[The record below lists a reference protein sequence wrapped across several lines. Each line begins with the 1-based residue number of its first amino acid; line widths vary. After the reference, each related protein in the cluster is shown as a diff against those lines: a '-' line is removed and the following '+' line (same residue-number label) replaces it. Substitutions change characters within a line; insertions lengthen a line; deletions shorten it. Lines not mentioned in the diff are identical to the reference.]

1 MTTFPAID
9 TCLIRPMQ
17 QEDLAQVLAIDQ
29 ASFSLPWP
37 ESAYRYELN
46 ENQNSLL
53 WVAETT
59 PPGGRS
65 TIVGMV
71 VVWLILDEAHIAT
84 LAVHPAYRGQ
94 GIAKRLLITALR
106 ESIRLGMRVATLEVR
121 DGNTAAQELYRRFGF
136 EVVGRRHRYY
146 RDNHE
151 DALIM
156 TVGKLEASLLDGWE
170 RSDSAL
176 SAE

>member
-1 MTTFPAID
+1 MTTFPVID
-9 TCLIRPMQ
+9 TLIIRPMR

-46 ENQNSLL
+46 ENRNSLL

-59 PPGGRS
+59 LPGS
-65 TIVGMV
+65 QLFIVGMV
-71 VVWLILDEAHIAT
+71 VVWLVLDEAHIAT
-84 LAVHPAYRGQ
+84 LAVHPAYREQ
-94 GIAKRLLITALR
+94 GVAKRLLITALR
-106 ESIRLGMRVATLEVR
+106 ESIHLGMTVATLEVR
-121 DGNTAAQELYRRFGF
+121 ASNTMAQELYRQFGF
-136 EVVGRRHRYY
+136 EVVGRRRRYY
-146 RDNHE
+146 RDNYE

-156 TVGKLEASLLDGWE
+156 TNSRLDISFLDGYE

-176 SAE
+176 GAE